1 MPTDYPQ
8 MVGIHMFRWIITFF
22 LFALSG
28 NSDAQVEIPLT
39 IKKTL
44 MEQFSKFNV
53 VEGDLNN
60 DGVGDFVV
68 KVTEEGNGL
77 PTDKLAVYFGKT
89 DGSYTLVTKSQSYQ
103 YGVSDLE
110 IKKGS
115 IFVRVFHNMIPQ
127 SYNLT
132 YQFKYLKSS
141 FLLIGT
147 EEYSYISENGN
158 EFRSSVNY
166 LTSKKIETNYVN
178 GKTKVTES
186 FLKGEEKK
194 LIKLEEFI
202 DQLSSL

>member
-1 MPTDYPQ
+1 
-8 MVGIHMFRWIITFF
+8 MFRWIITFF

-39 IKKTL
+39 IKKPFI
-44 MEQFSKFNV
+44 EQFSNFHV

-60 DGVGDFVV
+60 DGIGDFVV
-68 KVTEEGNGL
+68 QVTEEGNGL

-103 YGVSDLE
+103 YGVSGVE

-115 IFVRVFHNMIPQ
+115 IFVQVFHNMIPQ
-127 SYNLT
+127 SYDIT
-132 YQFKYLKSS
+132 YQFKYLKNNI
-141 FLLIGT
+141 LLIGT
-147 EEYSYISENGN
+147 EEHSHITANGN

-166 LTSKKIETNYVN
+166 LTGKKIETNYVN
-178 GKTKVTES
+178 RKTKVTES
-186 FLKGEEKK
+186 FLRGEEKK
-194 LIKLEEFI
+194 PIKLEEFM